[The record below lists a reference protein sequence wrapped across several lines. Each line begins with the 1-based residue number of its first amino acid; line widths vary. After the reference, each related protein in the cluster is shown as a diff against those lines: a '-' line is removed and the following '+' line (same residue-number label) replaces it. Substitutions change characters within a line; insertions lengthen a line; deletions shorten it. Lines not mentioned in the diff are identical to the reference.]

1 MSSESVRIAVNGEDV
16 EIPRGTVVLDVLVSR
31 GYDPA
36 RVAVEIDGAVC
47 PRAEVPSRR
56 VLGGERMEVV
66 SFVGGG

>member
-36 RVAVEIDGAVC
+36 RVAVEIDGVVC

>member
-1 MSSESVRIAVNGEDV
+1 MSSDSVRIAVNGEDV
-16 EIPRGTVVLDVLVSR
+16 ELPRGAVVLDVLTSR

-36 RVAVEIDGAVC
+36 RVAVEIDGVIC

-56 VLGGERMEVV
+56 VRGGERMEVV

>member
-16 EIPRGTVVLDVLVSR
+16 EVPAGAAVLDVLVSR

-36 RVAVEIDGAVC
+36 RVAVEIDGAIC
-47 PRAEVPSRR
+47 PRGEVPSRR
-56 VLGGERMEVV
+56 IRGGERMEVV